1 MADTE
6 PISPSS
12 PIEPVATAAG
22 AASPPVAAVP
32 NRAAGASLSPVVWVA
47 LTVAGLALLASGM
60 VWQKLN
66 RAQAELARQSAD
78 VAQQVQSA
86 RTLATQTETLTQEL
100 QARLGVAE
108 LRLSEVSLQRSQLEE
123 LMLSVSRSRDDSLVQ
138 DLESTLQ
145 LATQQ
150 VQLTGSVQPLISAL
164 QAADTRIGRAAQ
176 PRLNPVQRAIV
187 RDIERIKAVALV
199 DIPALTAR
207 FDELNRQV
215 ADVPLANAPTAKA
228 SPKPAAPSKK
238 PSEPVADASFWRA
251 WADAG
256 WATGQRWWADVVGGA
271 SQLVRVSRLDRP
283 EAALVAPD
291 QAYFFRENLKLTLL
305 NARMALLSR
314 QMETSRSDTLRVSGL
329 VQRYCDNTSP
339 VTQQLLASLTRL
351 QSDMRDL
358 VLPRPDETLAALT
371 AAASGR

>member
-6 PISPSS
+6 PTSTTPPISPDGAESA
-12 PIEPVATAAG
+12 PPTAG
-22 AASPPVAAVP
+22 A
-32 NRAAGASLSPVVWVA
+32 GAPLSPVVWVA
-47 LTVAGLALLASGM
+47 LVVACLALAASAM
-60 VWQKLN
+60 VWQKLS
-66 RAQAELARQSAD
+66 RAQQELARQSAD
-78 VAQQVQSA
+78 VGQQVQAA
-86 RTLATQTETLTQEL
+86 RALSSQTETLTQEL

-138 DLESTLQ
+138 DLESAMQ

-150 VQLTGSVQPLISAL
+150 AQLTGSVQPLISAL
-164 QAADTRIGRAAQ
+164 QAADARIGRASQ
-176 PRLNPVQRAIV
+176 PRLNPVQRAIA
-187 RDIERIKAVALV
+187 RDIERIKAAALV

-207 FDELNRQV
+207 FDELTRQV
-215 ADVPLANAPTAKA
+215 AEVPLANAPAAK
-228 SPKPAAPSKK
+228 STPKPVAKPKVAA
-238 PSEPVADASFWRA
+238 EPAANQGQWQGWVDS
-251 WADAG
+251 G
-256 WATGQRWWADVVGGA
+256 WATGKKWWSDLLAGA

-314 QMETSRSDTLRVSGL
+314 QMETSRSDTLLVSGL
-329 VQRYCDNTSP
+329 VQRYCDNTAP
-339 VTQQLLASLTRL
+339 ATQQLLEALTRL

-358 VLPRPDETLAALT
+358 VLPRPDESLAALA

>member
-1 MADTE
+1 MADTD
-6 PISPSS
+6 SPSHT
-12 PIEPVATAAG
+12 EPAAVQEHATAPAVVPATLAAPG
-22 AASPPVAAVP
+22 AT
-32 NRAAGASLSPVVWVA
+32 LSPVVWIT
-47 LTVAGLALLASGM
+47 LGVAGLALVASAM
-60 VWQKLN
+60 VWQKLS
-66 RAQAELARQSAD
+66 RAQQELARQSAE
-78 VAQQVQSA
+78 VAQQVQAA
-86 RTLATQTETLTQEL
+86 RALSTQTETLTQEL

-138 DLESTLQ
+138 DLESALQ

-150 VQLTGSVQPLISAL
+150 AQLTGSVQPLISAL
-164 QAADTRIGRAAQ
+164 QAAETRIGRAAQ
-176 PRLNPVQRAIV
+176 PRLNPVQRAIL
-187 RDIERIKAVALV
+187 RDIERIKMAALV

-207 FDELNRQV
+207 FDELTRQV
-215 ADVPLANAPTAKA
+215 AEVPLANAPVTKSAAKPGSKPK
-228 SPKPAAPSKK
+228 SPVEPS
-238 PSEPVADASFWRA
+238 ADATGWRA

-256 WATGQRWWADVVGGA
+256 WATGQKWWLDMVAGA

-329 VQRYCDNTSP
+329 VQRYCDNAAP
-339 VTQQLLASLTRL
+339 ATQQLLEALTRL
-351 QSDMRDL
+351 QGDMRDL

>member
-1 MADTE
+1 MADTD
-6 PISPSS
+6 PISSVKP
-12 PIEPVATAAG
+12 G
-22 AASPPVAAVP
+22 ASPDLAAAPAAVP
-32 NRAAGASLSPVVWVA
+32 VPQAEAVSGPSLSPWAWVSLGMAGFA
-47 LTVAGLALLASGM
+47 LVASAL
-60 VWQKLN
+60 VWQKLS
-66 RAQAELARQSAD
+66 RAQQELARQSAD
-78 VAQQVQSA
+78 VAQQVQASRALSA
-86 RTLATQTETLTQEL
+86 QTETLTQEL

-138 DLESTLQ
+138 DLESALQ
-145 LATQQ
+145 LALQQ
-150 VQLTGSVQPLISAL
+150 AQLTGSVQPLISAL

-187 RDIERIKAVALV
+187 RDIDRIKAAALV

-207 FDELNRQV
+207 FDELTRQV
-215 ADVPLANAPTAKA
+215 AEVPLANEPTTK
-228 SPKPAAPSKK
+228 SPTK
-238 PSEPVADASFWRA
+238 PSAKPKSPPVSEVEASRWRV
-251 WADAG
+251 WVDAG
-256 WATGQRWWADVVGGA
+256 WVTGQKWWSDLVAGA

-329 VQRYCDNTSP
+329 VQRYCDNTAP
-339 VTQQLLASLTRL
+339 ATQQLLEALTRL
-351 QSDMRDL
+351 QGDMRDL
-358 VLPRPDETLAALT
+358 VLPRPDETLAALA